1 MDLEVSRFVEN
12 KNVRNSYRVAIEDL
26 LRGVHNKR
34 GSMDRKAIDHPES
47 SSIDRVAIK
56 KLLRM
61 R

>member
-1 MDLEVSRFVEN
+1 M
-12 KNVRNSYRVAIEDL
+12 RNSYRVAIEDL

-34 GSMDRKAIDHPES
+34 GLIDRKAIDHPES
-47 SSIDRVAIK
+47 SSIDRVAVK